1 MIGFCRKRILISLKL
16 VTAEA
21 VARRCSV
28 KKVFLQISQNL
39 QENTFARVS
48 FLIKLQTSACNF
60 IKKETLVQVF
70 YCEFYKIS
78 QNNFSHRTPPV
89 AASVTAY
96 LYAIYDK
103 PTYWYSM
110 MLKNYLATT
119 ALNDKYTCKALNEQ
133 FKQII
138 KEGSSNISYNRMRS
152 HNCFICDS
160 SVSIQNVDLNF
171 HEISHAN
178 LPYRE
183 KRL

>member
-1 MIGFCRKRILISLKL
+1 M
-16 VTAEA
+16 TAEA

-39 QENTFARVS
+39 QENTRARVS

-89 AASVTAY
+89 ATSVTAY

-103 PTYWYSM
+103 LTYWYLT
-110 MLKNYLATT
+110 MLKHYLAIT
-119 ALNDKYTCKALNEQ
+119 ALSDKYTCKTLNEK

-138 KEGSSNISYNRMRS
+138 KEGTSNISYNRMRG

-183 KRL
+183 KHL